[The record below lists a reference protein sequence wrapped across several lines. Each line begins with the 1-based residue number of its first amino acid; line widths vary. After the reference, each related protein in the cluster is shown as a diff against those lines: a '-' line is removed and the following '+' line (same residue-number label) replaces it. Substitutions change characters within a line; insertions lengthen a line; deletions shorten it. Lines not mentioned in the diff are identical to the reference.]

1 MPRNWCLVFI
11 PDAHDEDTEGE
22 LHITTLAMRTTI
34 NCNDIDDKSD
44 DEDDD
49 NDDDASDQTWF

>member
-1 MPRNWCLVFI
+1 
-11 PDAHDEDTEGE
+11 
-22 LHITTLAMRTTI
+22 MRTTI

-49 NDDDASDQTWF
+49 NDDDAIDQTWF